1 MLIIWLTFFYLIVLN
16 DYFKEYVLVE
26 MFKGGKYM
34 KNRRLIS
41 FLSLFSL
48 VLVLSVYY
56 VLVPV
61 NNANVETPM
70 DDNSGVVSVVDG
82 EDAYFESLE
91 LAKVNKINDD
101 IDELNG
107 IVASSSSTMEEK
119 VHALE
124 MIAQKKKTSEQ
135 EKILKQAIKEAGY
148 SNVYVEY
155 EDNVINILVA
165 KKEASKS
172 DAITIITLAY
182 DKLGT
187 SYTPSVSFK
196 A

>member
-1 MLIIWLTFFYLIVLN
+1 
-16 DYFKEYVLVE
+16 
-26 MFKGGKYM
+26 M

-56 VLVPV
+56 VLVPINNV
-61 NNANVETPM
+61 NIETPM
-70 DDNSGVVSVVDG
+70 DDDSGSVSVVDG

-107 IVASSSSTMEEK
+107 VVASSSSTMEEK
-119 VHALE
+119 VNALE
-124 MIAQKKKTSEQ
+124 MIAQKKKVSEQ